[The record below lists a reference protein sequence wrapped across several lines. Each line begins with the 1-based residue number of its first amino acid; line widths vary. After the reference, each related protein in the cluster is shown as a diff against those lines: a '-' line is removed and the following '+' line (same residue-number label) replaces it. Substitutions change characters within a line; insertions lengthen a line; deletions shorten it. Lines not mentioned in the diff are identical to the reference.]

1 MAYKQMSFLP
11 LLIFLCFIPPH
22 LSYIRG
28 VRRQQTCLRSLCLQ
42 PQSAHNSERRV

>member
-11 LLIFLCFIPPH
+11 PLIFLCFIPPH
-22 LSYIRG
+22 LPYIRG
-28 VRRQQTCLRSLCLQ
+28 VRPQQTRLRPLCLQ